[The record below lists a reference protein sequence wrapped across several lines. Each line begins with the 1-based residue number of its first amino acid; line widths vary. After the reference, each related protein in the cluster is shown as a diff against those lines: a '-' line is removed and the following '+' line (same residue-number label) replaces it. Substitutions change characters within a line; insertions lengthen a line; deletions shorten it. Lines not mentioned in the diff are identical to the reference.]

1 MLAAMEQQA
10 DGPEGRETSNTYE
23 SRPVVFYLTCKEP
36 VGREQLEAFLRDITP
51 EAYRI
56 KGFAPTDR
64 GMIQVSVS
72 GDQIVLDQAP
82 AGNLENR
89 IAVITRTGMRAMSAI
104 TAAIESNGLKG
115 SICV

>member
-1 MLAAMEQQA
+1 
-10 DGPEGRETSNTYE
+10 
-23 SRPVVFYLTCKEP
+23 
-36 VGREQLEAFLRDITP
+36 
-51 EAYRI
+51 
-56 KGFAPTDR
+56 
-64 GMIQVSVS
+64 MIQVSVS